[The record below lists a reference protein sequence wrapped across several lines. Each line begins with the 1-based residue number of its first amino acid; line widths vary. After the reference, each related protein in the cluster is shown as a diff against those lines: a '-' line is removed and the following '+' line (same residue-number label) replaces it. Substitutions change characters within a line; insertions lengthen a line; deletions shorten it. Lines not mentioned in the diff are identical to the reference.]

1 MTLYGDDLAHVH
13 DVGFSDFAAS
23 AAPGLLAIFEE
34 RRILDGLV
42 VDLGCGTGH
51 LAREFVQAGY
61 TVDGIDISSSMV
73 AIAKRRVPGA
83 RFHVA
88 PLHRARLPECAA
100 VTSIG
105 ECVSYRLP
113 NRPHL
118 NGVRAIFK
126 RVYDALAPGGVFIFD
141 ILEPGSL
148 GLEGRRRTFSE
159 GEAWA
164 VLVDAREDPERKTL
178 TRRIT
183 SFRKVRGG
191 FRRSRER
198 HVLQLLDA
206 TLLAQ
211 ELRQLRFRVTLVR
224 GYGTLRFGPA
234 HVGFIAR
241 KP

>member
-34 RRILDGLV
+34 RQILDGLV

-51 LAREFVQAGY
+51 LARELVQAGY
-61 TVDGIDISSSMV
+61 AVDGIDISSSMV

-88 PLHRARLPECAA
+88 PLHRARLPTCAA

-105 ECVSYRLP
+105 ECLSYRLP
-113 NRPHL
+113 NRAHL
-118 NGVRAIFK
+118 SGFQAIFR
-126 RVYDALAPGGVFIFD
+126 RVYDALQPGGIFVFD
-141 ILEPGSL
+141 VLEPGSL
-148 GLEGRRRTFSE
+148 GPEGRRRAFSE

-164 VLVDAREDPERKTL
+164 VLVDSREDPERQTL

-183 SFRKVRGG
+183 TFRKVRGG
-191 FRRSRER
+191 FRRARER
-198 HVLQLLDA
+198 HVLQLVDA
-206 TLLAQ
+206 PLLARQ
-211 ELRQLRFRVTLVR
+211 LRQLRFRVKIVR
-224 GYGTLRFGPA
+224 GYGALRFRPA